1 MWKIKSKRRNEI
13 ESKKTGNV
21 KAQTVEF
28 FGDRRKKMR
37 QTSRKEELQQ

>member
-1 MWKIKSKRRNEI
+1 MWKIRSKKRNRI

-21 KAQTVEF
+21 KTQTVEF
-28 FGDRRKKMR
+28 SGDRKKKMR